1 MGKQPDIKAF
11 IIRRDTECGVCGE
24 ELGKGSM
31 ITLDREKGALCLS
44 CAGMDHLW
52 FLPSGDA
59 AMTRRSKKHSTLSAV
74 VLKWAR
80 ARKRYERQGILVE
93 KDALEQAEKECLADS
108 EQRERRKQREAEK
121 RAELDK
127 QFVKEFAAKI
137 RRQYPRCPSGREKTI
152 AEHACRKYSGRVGR
166 SKAAKEF
173 SEEAI
178 RLAVIAHIR
187 HTETKYDEL
196 LMKGYDP
203 FDARQ
208 HVSGQVYSKLEQWE

>member
-93 KDALEQAEKECLADS
+93 KDAL
-108 EQRERRKQREAEK
+108 
-121 RAELDK
+121 
-127 QFVKEFAAKI
+127 
-137 RRQYPRCPSGREKTI
+137 
-152 AEHACRKYSGRVGR
+152 
-166 SKAAKEF
+166 
-173 SEEAI
+173 
-178 RLAVIAHIR
+178 
-187 HTETKYDEL
+187 
-196 LMKGYDP
+196 
-203 FDARQ
+203 
-208 HVSGQVYSKLEQWE
+208 

>member
-187 HTETKYDEL
+187 HTETNYDEL